1 MIFLESLV
9 CRRLIALITSLIFVV
24 FLFSR
29 SALESRSIFIVVIV
43 ASSVLASLVGQRR
56 SLTCLGSLGQVDLE
70 QAVLRHCRPI
80 AAHLVAVSPAAL
92 LSMLLRTPSTRQERS
107 MLSRHPVLRDARD
120 AVDLADSGLGARI
133 PGEPLIACLI
143 KREVA
148 DLDDAEEEH
157 GRAKEQSDHDR
168 KYDHR
173 VSQP

>member
-1 MIFLESLV
+1 
-9 CRRLIALITSLIFVV
+9 
-24 FLFSR
+24 
-29 SALESRSIFIVVIV
+29 
-43 ASSVLASLVGQRR
+43 
-56 SLTCLGSLGQVDLE
+56 
-70 QAVLRHCRPI
+70 
-80 AAHLVAVSPAAL
+80 
-92 LSMLLRTPSTRQERS
+92 